1 MWNLRAKVK
10 HKSAVTASAGC
21 RYLGGDSVSYSLK
34 KNPSWEAKSQ
44 DINRY
49 LQNPKVHYSIH
60 KSLPPFPILSSSSRA
75 CKHLN
80 FSLWGVVNTSPN
92 PQTGGPPLASRP
104 LLLIQYIRSYPPN
117 LEAIPLSAIWS
128 TAMPSWQGSSN
139 DGLWRWTKCNNDI
152 ILMAADVSIL
162 YINKIQQDATV
173 CMYLFTAKSLYIFR
187 VSIAPIIRST

>member
-1 MWNLRAKVK
+1 MGVQTLLWRSITAQPVYKSIYSTPIMFQQRGERAVQVKFLQHMWNLRAKVK

-117 LEAIPLSAIWS
+117 LEAIPLSAI
-128 TAMPSWQGSSN
+128 
-139 DGLWRWTKCNNDI
+139 
-152 ILMAADVSIL
+152 
-162 YINKIQQDATV
+162 
-173 CMYLFTAKSLYIFR
+173 
-187 VSIAPIIRST
+187 